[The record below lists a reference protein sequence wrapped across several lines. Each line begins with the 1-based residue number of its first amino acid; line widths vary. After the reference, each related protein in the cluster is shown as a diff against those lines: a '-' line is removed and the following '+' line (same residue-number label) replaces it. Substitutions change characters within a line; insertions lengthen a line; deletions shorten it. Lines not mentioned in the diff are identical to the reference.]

1 MSLRNLVIIGVLMEL
16 CYLSFYFVGE
26 TPDEV
31 LVFIVVS
38 VIVYAMLAFIIYHH
52 RSVDKAASSDN
63 RLLALIIGFA
73 ILFRL
78 TLVPHAPVASDDI
91 YRYIW
96 DGKVAAHGINPF
108 ALSPNDSTLEFL
120 HTTDLP
126 SKVNFPNM
134 RTIYPPLAQI
144 FFWASHILFGDS
156 VAGMKLLLAFIDFLT
171 IVLLVL
177 LLRQNKLKLEA
188 ALLYAWSPLP
198 IMYFGLDGHIDALGI
213 SLLLLFIFLVGKDRY
228 ISGAVSLGFA
238 ALAKLYPMFIVA
250 LLIRTGPRLKR
261 FLMPAIP
268 ILLLAA
274 GYWLYHEPTGGLFE
288 SLTVYSATWEFNGSV
303 SEILYL
309 FFDSHVHA
317 HVMSGVLFLLWL
329 GWVFYVDRTLVEKI
343 FLAFLGF
350 IVVAPVVQPW
360 YLTWLAAIIVLR
372 WSVAVFV
379 LLGLSTLSNF
389 VVYSFRLT
397 GFWQDQIALLLIEYL
412 PFYALLVWEVVR
424 GRFRVSS
431 PNLVLGP
438 R

>member
-1 MSLRNLVIIGVLMEL
+1 MSLRNLIIIGFLMEL

-52 RSVDKAASSDN
+52 RSVDNAASSDN

-108 ALSPNDSTLEFL
+108 ALAPNDSRLEFL

-134 RTIYPPLAQI
+134 RTIYPPLAQM
-144 FFWASHILFGDS
+144 FFLASHLLFGDS
-156 VAGMKLLLAFIDFLT
+156 ITGMKLLLIVADVLT
-171 IVLLVL
+171 VVLLVL

-188 ALLYAWSPLP
+188 VLLYAWSPLP

-238 ALAKLYPMFIVA
+238 ALAKLYPMFIVP

-309 FFDSHVHA
+309 FFNSHVHA

-329 GWVFYVDRTLVEKI
+329 GWVFYIDRTLVEKI

-412 PFYALLVWEVVR
+412 PFYALLVWAVVR

-431 PNLVLGP
+431 PNLVFGP

>member
-1 MSLRNLVIIGVLMEL
+1 MEL

-31 LVFIVVS
+31 LAFIVVS
-38 VIVYAMLAFIIYHH
+38 VIAYAMLAFIIYQH
-52 RSVDKAASSDN
+52 RSVDKGASSDN
-63 RLLALIIGFA
+63 RILALIIGFA

-126 SKVNFPNM
+126 SKVNFPDM

-144 FFWASHILFGDS
+144 FFLASHTLFGDS
-156 VAGMKLLLAFIDFLT
+156 IAGMKFLLAVIDVLT
-171 IVLLVL
+171 IVLLVF
-177 LLRQNKLKLEA
+177 LLRQFNLESEKV
-188 ALLYAWSPLP
+188 LLYAWSPLP

-213 SLLLLFIFLVGKDRY
+213 LLLLLFILLMGKREN
-228 ISGAVSLGFA
+228 ITGVFSLGLA
-238 ALAKLYPMFIVA
+238 ALAKLYPLFTF
-250 LLIRTGPRLKR
+250 LLRMDSGLKR
-261 FLMPAIP
+261 FLIPAIP
-268 ILLLAA
+268 VVLLAL
-274 GYWLYHEPTGGLFE
+274 GYSLYREPTGGLFE
-288 SLTVYSATWEFNGSV
+288 SLAVFSAKWEFNGSV

-309 FFDSHVHA
+309 FFDSHVDA
-317 HVMSGVLFLLWL
+317 HVICAVLFLIWL
-329 GWVFYVDRTLVEKI
+329 GCVFLLDRTLVEKI

-350 IVVAPVVQPW
+350 IVLTPVVQPW
-360 YLTWLAAIIVLR
+360 YLAWLAAVIVLR

-389 VVYSFRLT
+389 VVYDYRQT
-397 GFWQDQIALLLIEYL
+397 GIWQDRVPLLLIEYL
-412 PFYALLVWEVVR
+412 PFFALLAWEVVR
-424 GRFRVSS
+424 GKFRVSS

-438 R
+438 L